1 MIPAGFF
8 EPSAERGLQFDP
20 NRDPDHAGNGWRQWR
35 GEVGKVTAS
44 GVNSTKCGRKRPL
57 NFQQN
62 LRDFWSIATL
72 ARGYPTDYGVVDFSQ
87 GTCPRL
93 NFFDG
98 DLLLLLFVLL
108 IYFLLKSWRRPLRQ
122 TKGGMPEQKTKVLD
136 TKPKNRT
143 PTWTRTLPCFPAEQW
158 DKAPFSTSF
167 ACAGP
172 CLTAESLFLLRT
184 AVSRAY

>member
-1 MIPAGFF
+1 MKVLEGRGQESNHSRSKQHQVWLKAPAEF
-8 EPSAERGLQFDP
+8 SAESLGLLEHCAP
-20 NRDPDHAGNGWRQWR
+20 
-35 GEVGKVTAS
+35 
-44 GVNSTKCGRKRPL
+44 
-57 NFQQN
+57 
-62 LRDFWSIATL
+62 
-72 ARGYPTDYGVVDFSQ
+72 ARGQLTDYGMVDFSQ

-143 PTWTRTLPCFPAEQW
+143 PTWTRTLPCFPAGAVGQ
-158 DKAPFSTSF
+158 S
-167 ACAGP
+167 
-172 CLTAESLFLLRT
+172 SL
-184 AVSRAY
+184 